1 MNIGLLTQYYK
12 PEMGAPQ
19 NRLFEMLSGLKSLG
33 NNVCVVTGMPNY
45 PTGSIFPQ
53 YKGKFSL
60 VEKIDDI
67 DIKRYWLFA
76 SNSKKT
82 IPRLLNMLSF
92 SVLALLGLSFFKK
105 HRIDYLIVE
114 SPPLLLCISAWLI
127 SKLTKAKLVTNVS
140 DLWPLSAKEL
150 GVLSEKSLVYKILE
164 IIERFIYKK
173 SFICMG
179 QSEQITEYIRTKTN
193 SDVYLFRNGVDP
205 KRFINVNNYNIN
217 REKFVIVYAG
227 LLGYAQGIF
236 SICKNINF
244 QELGVEFHIYGAGGE
259 QSQIEEFIQ
268 HNSENGIFYHGKV
281 SREEIP
287 RILHTANATLIPLV
301 KVIFG
306 AVPSKIYESMA
317 AGVPILFSGG
327 GEGQKIITD
336 NRLGLCSPNGDYD
349 AMKDNILFMVHNP
362 QDMELI
368 KQNCLRC
375 ASEKFNRPK
384 QIQFLN
390 DFLLKKLNLLT
401 N

>member
-92 SVLALLGLSFFKK
+92 SVLTLLGLSFFKK

-205 KRFINVNNYNIN
+205 KRYLWSWWRTVSN
-217 REKFVIVYAG
+217 R
-227 LLGYAQGIF
+227 GI
-236 SICKNINF
+236 
-244 QELGVEFHIYGAGGE
+244 
-259 QSQIEEFIQ
+259 
-268 HNSENGIFYHGKV
+268 
-281 SREEIP
+281 
-287 RILHTANATLIPLV
+287 HTT
-301 KVIFG
+301 
-306 AVPSKIYESMA
+306 
-317 AGVPILFSGG
+317 
-327 GEGQKIITD
+327 
-336 NRLGLCSPNGDYD
+336 
-349 AMKDNILFMVHNP
+349 
-362 QDMELI
+362 
-368 KQNCLRC
+368 
-375 ASEKFNRPK
+375 
-384 QIQFLN
+384 
-390 DFLLKKLNLLT
+390 
-401 N
+401 